1 MDIDKITESSC
12 GNYNFLSLVTAYL
25 LKAMPPFP
33 RLPLHSGANARET
46 VTAPRVSLSTSVQL
60 ADIAL
65 RLTQTA

>member
-1 MDIDKITESSC
+1 MIAESSC
-12 GNYNFLSLVTAYL
+12 VNYNFLLLVSAYL

-33 RLPLHSGANARET
+33 RLLLQSRANVRET
-46 VTAPRVSLSTSVQL
+46 VTAQVSLSASVEL